1 MTTSTKPSTT
11 IDDAVDRATSKT
23 STDELAQRA
32 RDAANT
38 AANTVTSAAEDMK
51 NRIPEA
57 ASEVDRV
64 VRSSSDD
71 TLRLATVAT
80 IGIAAGLLLG
90 GANRLLVVAALA
102 PAAFMGFVLSG
113 RRSV

>member
-1 MTTSTKPSTT
+1 MTTTT
-11 IDDAVDRATSKT
+11 TASAAIDDSVERATSRT

-32 RDAANT
+32 RDAAS
-38 AANTVTSAAEDMK
+38 TVTSAAEDVK

-57 ASEVDRV
+57 ASEMDRM

-80 IGIAAGLLLG
+80 VGIAAGLLVG
-90 GANRLLVVAALA
+90 GANRLLVMAALA
-102 PAAFMGFVLSG
+102 PAAFMGLVLSG

>member
-1 MTTSTKPSTT
+1 MTTTTKASTT
-11 IDDAVDRATSKT
+11 IDDAVDSATSRT
-23 STDELAQRA
+23 STDEIAQRA
-32 RDAANT
+32 RDAASN
-38 AANTVTSAAEDMK
+38 AATTVTSAAEEVK

-71 TLRLATVAT
+71 TLRLATVAVV
-80 IGIAAGLLLG
+80 GVAAGLLVG
-90 GANRLLVVAALA
+90 GANRVLVLAALA
-102 PAAFMGFVLSG
+102 PAAFMAFVLSG

>member
-1 MTTSTKPSTT
+1 MTTTTKAPAT
-11 IDDAVDRATSKT
+11 IDDAVERATSRT

-32 RDAANT
+32 RDAAS
-38 AANTVTSAAEDMK
+38 TVASAAEDVK

-80 IGIAAGLLLG
+80 MGIAAGLLVG
-90 GANRLLVVAALA
+90 GANRVLVIAALA
-102 PAAFMGFVLSG
+102 PAAFLGLVLSG
-113 RRSV
+113 RRSL

>member
-1 MTTSTKPSTT
+1 MTTTKAPTT
-11 IDDAVDRATSKT
+11 IDDAVVHATSRM
-23 STDELAQRA
+23 STDEFAQRA
-32 RDAANT
+32 RDAAS
-38 AANTVTSAAEDMK
+38 TVTAAAEDVK

-71 TLRLATVAT
+71 ALRLATVAT
-80 IGIAAGLLLG
+80 VGVAVGLLLG
-90 GANRLLVVAALA
+90 GANRLLVIAALA
-102 PAAFMGFVLSG
+102 PAAFMGLVLSG

>member
-1 MTTSTKPSTT
+1 MTTTTKASAV
-11 IDDAVDRATSKT
+11 IDDAVDSATSRT

-32 RDAANT
+32 REAAST
-38 AANTVTSAAEDMK
+38 AAGTVTTAAEDIK
-51 NRIPEA
+51 NRIPGA

-71 TLRLATVAT
+71 ALRLATVAT
-80 IGIAAGLLLG
+80 VGVAAGLLIG
-90 GANRLLVVAALA
+90 GANRILVIAALA
-102 PAAFMGFVLSG
+102 PAAFMGMILSG

>member
-1 MTTSTKPSTT
+1 MTSTKTPTSDTT
-11 IDDAVDRATSKT
+11 AETARATA
-23 STDELAQRA
+23 DDLAQRA
-32 RDAANT
+32 KGAAASVTT
-38 AANTVTSAAEDMK
+38 AAEAVT

-71 TLRLATVAT
+71 TLRLATVAA
-80 IGIAAGLLLG
+80 IGVSAGLLLG
-90 GANRLLVVAALA
+90 GANRLLVMAALA
-102 PAAFMGFVLSG
+102 PAAFIGLVLSG